1 MLIKKI
7 FIKTLNQLIYQL
19 NIENLKFIKNNLAFK
34 IRTALNVPNSTSTS
48 LYGPNYNVDTGI
60 YSFVGS
66 YKNTNV
72 SNNLSGFIYN
82 GKLM

>member
-34 IRTALNVPNSTSTS
+34 IRTALNYPEFFV
-48 LYGPNYNVDTGI
+48 LYY
-60 YSFVGS
+60 YFLH
-66 YKNTNV
+66 K
-72 SNNLSGFIYN
+72 IYN
-82 GKLM
+82 L